1 MRRASAVA
9 ICRHR
14 SIGGAKGAPREA
26 RCFEAQPSN
35 NGFGKLVVV
44 PEIRHLGGAI
54 KSNQE
59 VAYLYGSL

>member
-1 MRRASAVA
+1 MRRAFAVA

-14 SIGGAKGAPREA
+14 SIGGAKGVPREA

-35 NGFGKLVVV
+35 NGFGKLVVA
-44 PEIRHLGGAI
+44 PEIRRLGSAM

-59 VAYLYGSL
+59 VAYQYRSR